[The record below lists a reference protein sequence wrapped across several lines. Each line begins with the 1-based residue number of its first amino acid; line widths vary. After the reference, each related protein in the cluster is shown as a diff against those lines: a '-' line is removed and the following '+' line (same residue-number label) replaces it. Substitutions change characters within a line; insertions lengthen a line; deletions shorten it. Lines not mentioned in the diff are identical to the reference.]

1 MYVQYMQPCKNIGI
15 KQKNEN
21 EKVKY
26 VTAALELSFGTGLA
40 DVMDVAK

>member
-1 MYVQYMQPCKNIGI
+1 MYNICNLPLQNYRY

-21 EKVKY
+21 ENVKY
-26 VTAALELSFGTGLA
+26 VTAALGLSFGTGLA